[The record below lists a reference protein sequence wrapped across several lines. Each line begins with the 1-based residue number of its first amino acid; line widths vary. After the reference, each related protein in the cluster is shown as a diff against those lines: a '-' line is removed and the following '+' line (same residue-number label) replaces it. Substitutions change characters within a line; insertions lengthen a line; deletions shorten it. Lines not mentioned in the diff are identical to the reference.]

1 MAASEIEICN
11 RALSRIGQ
19 TDQLEDLA
27 PTLEEVEALLTG
39 VAAEQC
45 VLHYAA
51 SRDFVLRGPFSWPF
65 ATVREALAV
74 VAGEARSDWAYVYAY
89 PAGALKVRFV
99 ALQGVRNPRPDQ
111 IPSHKIETRKDAAG
125 AVIGKLILCDQVDAE
140 ISYTARVT
148 NPAAF
153 DADFEAAL
161 VALLASRLAPALVK
175 GAEGS
180 KLAKECLDEH
190 VYFVRLAAANA
201 ANEQKDDPEPP
212 GAFLASRG

>member
-27 PTLEEVEALLTG
+27 PTLEEVAGQLTG

-51 SRDFVLRGPFSWPF
+51 TRDAVLRGPFSWPF

-74 VAGEARSDWAYVYAY
+74 VAGETRSDWAYVYAY
-89 PAGALKVRFV
+89 PANALRLRFV
-99 ALQGVRNPRPDQ
+99 TLAGVRNPRPDQ
-111 IPSHKIETRKDAAG
+111 IPPHKIEARKG
-125 AVIGKLILCDQVDAE
+125 ADGKVIGKLILCDQENAE
-140 ISYTARVT
+140 ISYIARVT

-153 DADFEAAL
+153 DPDFEAAL
-161 VALLASRLAPALVK
+161 VALLASRLAPAVVK

-180 KLAKECLDEH
+180 KLVKECLDEH

-201 ANEQKDDPEPP
+201 ANEQKDDPEPN
-212 GAFLASRG
+212 GEFLASRS